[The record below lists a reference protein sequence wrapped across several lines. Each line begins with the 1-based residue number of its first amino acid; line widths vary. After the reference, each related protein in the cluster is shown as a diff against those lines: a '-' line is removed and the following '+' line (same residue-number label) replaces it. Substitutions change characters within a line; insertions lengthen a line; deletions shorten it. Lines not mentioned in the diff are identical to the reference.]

1 MTHSLSML
9 IEGLVAVLLALTI
22 GYCTILN
29 NRLKRLRTDEKALR
43 GMIAELVGATE
54 SAERAIAGLK
64 LTVQDS
70 DQTLGDRLRTAERLS
85 AALDVQIE
93 HGEKLLVGVSGMSG
107 VAAALER
114 RPEPP
119 LPDAKAMVAAAN
131 AFAERARSRVIGR
144 AA

>member
-1 MTHSLSML
+1 M
-9 IEGLVAVLLALTI
+9 
-22 GYCTILN
+22 
-29 NRLKRLRTDEKALR
+29 DEKALR
-43 GMIAELVGATE
+43 SMIAELVGATE
-54 SAERAIAGLK
+54 TAERAIAGLK

-70 DQTLGDRLRTAERLS
+70 DQSLGERLRTAERLS
-85 AALDVQIE
+85 ATLDGQIE